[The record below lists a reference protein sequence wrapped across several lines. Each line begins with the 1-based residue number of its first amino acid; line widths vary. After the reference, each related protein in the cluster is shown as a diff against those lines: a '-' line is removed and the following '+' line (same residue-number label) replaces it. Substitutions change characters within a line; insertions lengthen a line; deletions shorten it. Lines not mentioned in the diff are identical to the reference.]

1 MKYTDEQLNE
11 AVQNN
16 IFSREQVDQFKILI
30 KNSDKQMSKL
40 LKILYYG
47 GGFLI
52 ISAMT
57 WLIGTSLA
65 SFGEKGIVCFLTL
78 YLIIFFVAGYI
89 LFYKKNLET
98 AGGLL
103 FSVSISLVPLLI
115 FCILR
120 LVDFWDVGTEYE
132 DFYVWIKGRFII
144 LELCTIIFAVPILIK
159 TKFPFILFLIAF
171 ALWFMSMD
179 IEPIIFEKTKT
190 TWTERAI
197 VSRIF
202 GFIVIIFG
210 YIFDIKFKKDYSFW
224 LYLFGLL
231 TLTSGFSVFYNKDN
245 FMFIIFGGVHVL
257 MIIFSIILDRNVFLV
272 FGTIGIIEF
281 LGRLS

>member
-1 MKYTDEQLNE
+1 VAMAMKYTDEQLDE

-16 IFSREQVDQFKILI
+16 IFSREQVDQFKTLI
-30 KNSDKQMSKL
+30 KNYGKQMSRL

-65 SFGEKGIVCFLTL
+65 SFGEKGIVGFVSL
-78 YLIIFFVAGYI
+78 YLVIFFAAGYI
-89 LFYKKNLET
+89 LFYKKKLET

-103 FSVSISLVPLLI
+103 FSVSISLVPLLV

-120 LVDFWDVGTEYE
+120 LFGFWDAGTEYR
-132 DFYVWIKGRFII
+132 DFYIWTKGRFII

-179 IEPIIFEKTKT
+179 IELIIFEKIDV

-202 GFIVIIFG
+202 GLISVCPQSRLLCG
-210 YIFDIKFKKDYSFW
+210 QN
-224 LYLFGLL
+224 LYLLPFCTKTVRKYL
-231 TLTSGFSVFYNKDN
+231 F
-245 FMFIIFGGVHVL
+245 
-257 MIIFSIILDRNVFLV
+257 
-272 FGTIGIIEF
+272 
-281 LGRLS
+281 